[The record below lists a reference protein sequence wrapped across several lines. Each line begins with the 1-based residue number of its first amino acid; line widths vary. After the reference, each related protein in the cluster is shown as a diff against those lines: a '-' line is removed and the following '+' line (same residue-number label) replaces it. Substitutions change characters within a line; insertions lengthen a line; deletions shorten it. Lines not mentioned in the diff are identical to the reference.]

1 VPGWLTW
8 LLVVLVAWALVAVA
22 VSLLVARL
30 FRLSALS
37 LAGTD
42 EERAARAAPLP
53 RPVQLAATSS
63 PAHPREPLRSRR
75 ILIVDDD
82 TALRTLLHTTL
93 SVEFEVAE
101 AENAR
106 SASDLARFWRP
117 TVVLLDVAMP
127 GIDGLSFCE
136 ELKRKPAPEA
146 PIVVLLTGAEIGE
159 EEAVRAKADALLRKP
174 FSPLELLG
182 VIDRLTGAEG
192 VGTRTEL
199 ADDAG
204 DQVLLYA
211 RDLSRLVEIERMQRR
226 VLQDAYRETVTALA
240 NALEAKDTGTR
251 THSLR
256 VRHYAADLTAAIEPA
271 LLGDPSLEYGFLLH
285 DVGKIG
291 VPNELLEKRGPLS
304 PSEMGLMQ
312 LHTVIGAEIL
322 ADVTFLRGEGLKVIR
337 SHHEHWDGTGYP
349 DGLAEQE
356 IPLSARIFA
365 VADALDAMTGER
377 PYRRPASWEAAAAEI
392 SAQSG
397 RQFDPDVVEV
407 FAREEGNL
415 RRLYELTAAA

>member
-1 VPGWLTW
+1 MPSWLTW
-8 LLVVLVAWALVAVA
+8 LLVVLLAWAFLAVA
-22 VSLLVARL
+22 VSLVVARL
-30 FRLSALS
+30 HRLSAS
-37 LAGTD
+37 ALAGT
-42 EERAARAAPLP
+42 EEEPTARPAPPP
-53 RPVQLAATSS
+53 RRGQVATPSS
-63 PAHPREPLRSRR
+63 PARPREHLRPRR

-82 TALRTLLHTTL
+82 AALRALLHTTL
-93 SVEFEVAE
+93 TADFEVAE
-101 AENAR
+101 AEDAR
-106 SASDLARFWRP
+106 RASDLARFWRP
-117 TVVLLDVAMP
+117 TIVLLDVAMP
-127 GIDGLSFCE
+127 GMDGLSFCR
-136 ELKRKPAPEA
+136 ELKRKQGSEA
-146 PIVVLLTGAEIGE
+146 PLVVLLTGAEIAE
-159 EEAVRAKADALLRKP
+159 EEALRAKADALLRKP
-174 FSPLELLG
+174 FSPIELVG
-182 VIDRLTGAEG
+182 VIDRLTGVEG
-192 VGTRTEL
+192 METGTEL
-199 ADDAG
+199 ADEAG

-240 NALEAKDTGTR
+240 NALEAKDTRTR
-251 THSLR
+251 NHSLR
-256 VRHYAADLTAAIEPA
+256 VRHYAADLTAAMEPA

-291 VPNELLEKRGPLS
+291 VPNELLERRGPLS
-304 PSEMGLMQ
+304 PSEMRLMQ

-322 ADVTFLRGEGLKVIR
+322 EDVTFLKGEGLNVIR

-397 RQFDPDVVEV
+397 RQFDPDVVAV
-407 FAREEGNL
+407 FAREKDSL